1 MRNSNDGEPANALTI
16 RKCRLEA
23 GELKISDAGLL
34 DISMVPSNTDDLVFI
49 DGVSTSWLVD
59 SSNSKIGNGR
69 WLIGIDGALDV
80 FDVIRLPGQRLGY
93 QISLLSLNVI
103 FQISHHQVRLFLLW
117 KSMFKEQ

>member
-23 GELKISDAGLL
+23 GELKDIGRWTP
-34 DISMVPSNTDDLVFI
+34 DISMAPSNTDDLVFI

-80 FDVIRLPGQRLGY
+80 FDVIRLPWKGQ
-93 QISLLSLNVI
+93 VI
-103 FQISHHQVRLFLLW
+103 
-117 KSMFKEQ
+117 K